1 MQNGGTFVD
10 KNIKI
15 TCVGARIAL
24 SDDMHKIFTVF
35 QGTAPG
41 KVNLF
46 WNPKTGTTQFCNVS
60 AHRNWDKPRKNG
72 TVGRYAICCLY
83 KHTPETSL
91 QQSLQVGVL
100 LTCVMAVS

>member
-1 MQNGGTFVD
+1 MTVILEEGSMDRGYPLPFENFCKCKGLKMQTGGTFD
-10 KNIKI
+10 AKNIKI

-24 SDDMHKIFTVF
+24 SYDMHKIFTVF

-41 KVNLF
+41 KVHLF

-72 TVGRYAICCLY
+72 TVGRY
-83 KHTPETSL
+83 S
-91 QQSLQVGVL
+91 
-100 LTCVMAVS
+100 M